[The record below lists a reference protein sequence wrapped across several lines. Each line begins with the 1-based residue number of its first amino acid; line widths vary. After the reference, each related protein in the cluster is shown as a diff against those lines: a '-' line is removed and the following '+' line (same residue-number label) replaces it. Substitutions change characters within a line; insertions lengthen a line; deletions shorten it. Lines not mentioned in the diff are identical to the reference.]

1 MFEQATLSGGP
12 LSTRLWST
20 FAGVGG
26 QAFVVGA
33 TLLVPLIWPAALPQ
47 LQSYITLQAPGPPPP
62 PPSPP
67 EGYTV
72 RPKPVRLTDI
82 RCNFC
87 APPTVPNR
95 IETVV
100 DDPPQLMSDNTGV
113 SGGLDGVRTGVPNS
127 LLDTV
132 MRGGNVPPTP
142 PPVAIV
148 KPPAPPPPPA
158 APARY
163 RIGGNVKP
171 PIPVRRVDPVY
182 PPLARTA
189 HIEGV
194 VELEGVIGAD
204 GRIHE
209 LKAKSGHMFLIPA
222 ALDAVRQWIYTPA
235 TLNGDPVEVIAPIT
249 VTFRLGH

>member
-26 QAFVVGA
+26 QAFVVGM

-47 LQSYITLQAPGPPPP
+47 LQSYITLQAPGPPPAP
-62 PPSPP
+62 PPPP
-67 EGYTV
+67 GEYTV
-72 RPKPVRLTDI
+72 RPRPVRLAEI
-82 RCNFC
+82 RCTFC
-87 APPTVPNR
+87 VPVT
-95 IETVV
+95 IPKGVKPVV
-100 DDPPQLMSDNTGV
+100 DDPPELGEFGSIPGSVPGGIPGGIPGILPTSIV
-113 SGGLDGVRTGVPNS
+113 S
-127 LLDTV
+127 
-132 MRGGNVPPTP
+132 NVPPTP

-148 KPPAPPPPPA
+148 KTPGPPPPSA

-222 ALDAVRQWIYTPA
+222 ALDAVRQWIYMPG

>member
-20 FAGVGG
+20 CAGIGG
-26 QAFVVGA
+26 QAFVVGV

-62 PPSPP
+62 PAPP
-67 EGYTV
+67 PGEYTV
-72 RPKPVRLTDI
+72 RPRILRTAEI
-82 RCNFC
+82 RCTFC
-87 APPTVPNR
+87 APVTAPTGVKP
-95 IETVV
+95 VV
-100 DDPPQLMSDNTGV
+100 DDPPELGE
-113 SGGLDGVRTGVPNS
+113 SGGLPGGVPGGIPGGIPGS
-127 LLDTV
+127 LPTSIITSVLPLPPLPVTV
-132 MRGGNVPPTP
+132 
-142 PPVAIV
+142 V
-148 KPPAPPPPPA
+148 KPPLPQPPPA
-158 APARY
+158 APMRY
-163 RIGGNVKP
+163 RVGGNVKP
-171 PIPVRRVDPVY
+171 PIPVRRVEPVY
-182 PPLARTA
+182 PPLARAA

-209 LKAKSGHMFLIPA
+209 LKARSGHMFLIPA